1 MEVLMMMLMTVVRRT
16 VVTSSVT
23 STVTSSVVGLLE
35 LMNEVPDFV
44 NKSVVRGD
52 VKIHQRFD
60 DLFSV
65 LVLRDLN
72 GKKRV
77 DTDQAKVETVTSHR
91 AVVRVDS
98 RVRTVGVDRVTAS
111 SSSRET
117 KGKTESRAEFQPGTI
132 GV

>member
-23 STVTSSVVGLLE
+23 SSVVGLLE

-44 NKSVVRGD
+44 NKSVIRGD

-60 DLFSV
+60 DLFTV

-77 DTDQAKVETVTSHR
+77 DTDQAEVETVTSHR